1 MRIWL
6 LEQVDTLSALL
17 KDLLKV
23 TVARASSEIDHIM
36 PGYTH
41 LQVRVIGSLM
51 NVNYCVLTSALAI
64 PSLRKSAPNLSDG
77 RTSFYP
83 TAASS
88 SVTSSVCRICV
99 HESLSFR

>member
-6 LEQVDTLSALL
+6 LEQVDTLDGLM

-41 LQVRVIGSLM
+41 LQVNSR
-51 NVNYCVLTSALAI
+51 
-64 PSLRKSAPNLSDG
+64 
-77 RTSFYP
+77 FY
-83 TAASS
+83 AD
-88 SVTSSVCRICV
+88 V
-99 HESLSFR
+99 

>member
-6 LEQVDTLSALL
+6 LEQVDTLSGLM

-41 LQVRVIGSLM
+41 LQVGALLVDWAGPS
-51 NVNYCVLTSALAI
+51 LTS
-64 PSLRKSAPNLSDG
+64 
-77 RTSFYP
+77 
-83 TAASS
+83 
-88 SVTSSVCRICV
+88 
-99 HESLSFR
+99 